1 MVDDMT
7 VVKGIIREVGRSTT
21 TRVSARRWYGT
32 TSLVVQDETTGQTYS
47 VRLPAHIMDKCR
59 FLPRV
64 EMRVI
69 IHGYVEEAEYGLSD
83 FVVSRVTDIKREGA
97 GLKAIHK
104 FDD

>member
-1 MVDDMT
+1 MT

-32 TSLVVQDETTGQTYS
+32 THIVVQDETTGQTYG
-47 VRLPAHIMDKCR
+47 VRLSANIMDRCR

-83 FVVSRVTDIKREGA
+83 YVISRVTDIKREGA
-97 GLKAIHK
+97 GIKNIHK